1 MTGKHFSLAIALSI
15 FMFAAFTPAQLFAA
29 TALTPPMLAAFVL
42 AQPMAATAL
51 AQPMFVALAVPQ
63 PALATYILAQ
73 PLAATAP
80 AQQQKQPEDKS
91 KRPSPP
97 GTADCTINGKKVTI
111 DYSRPFLKG
120 RKLGTDLAPYGK
132 VWRTGANE
140 ATTLTTA
147 IALDIAGAKVPAG
160 TYTLYTLPSEGTWK
174 LIINKQTG
182 QWGTEYHQEQDLA
195 RVDMKKQE
203 ITVPVEQFT
212 ISLDQDSNSSADLIL
227 EWEKTRVFVTI
238 RAQ

>member
-1 MTGKHFSLAIALSI
+1 MTGKHFSAIALSI
-15 FMFAAFTPAQLFAA
+15 FIFPAF
-29 TALTPPMLAAFVL
+29 ALTPPMLAAS
-42 AQPMAATAL
+42 AQPQPSPAAQPQPMAATAL
-51 AQPMFVALAVPQ
+51 AQST
-63 PALATYILAQ
+63 PAGPAQ
-73 PLAATAP
+73 
-80 AQQQKQPEDKS
+80 AQQQKLPEDKS

-147 IALDIAGAKVPAG
+147 IALDIGGAKVPAG

-203 ITVPVEQFT
+203 IVVPVEQFT
-212 ISLDQDSNSSADLIL
+212 IALDQDSNDSADLNM
-227 EWEKTRVFVTI
+227 EWEKTRVSVTI